1 MKGGRR
7 RAVFRYV
14 ARTATGTVLVT
25 LLADFGM
32 PALGALVSLVIMAL
46 AVTCWILASPDRS
59 ERICRMLLA
68 GRGDPRCLASEQGT
82 LPPRAGHPTVGL
94 AAPPTEQSQRLLLPA
109 SLMRRNGSR
118 QSLPCKPSAIRG
130 PSRRRSPGLARTV
143 PFESEPS

>member
-1 MKGGRR
+1 VKGGRR

-14 ARTATGTVLVT
+14 ARTATGTALVT

-68 GRGDPRCLASEQGT
+68 GRGDPRSLGSDNNRALSRLEQAIPQSAS
-82 LPPRAGHPTVGL
+82 PRH
-94 AAPPTEQSQRLLLPA
+94 
-109 SLMRRNGSR
+109 
-118 QSLPCKPSAIRG
+118 
-130 PSRRRSPGLARTV
+130 RRSRANAYSCRRL
-143 PFESEPS
+143 